1 MADNERRIEKRVPF
15 IKEIEVIGLGM
26 RRCSDLSIGGMY
38 LETVAMFPVGTVL
51 DLRFKLQDSSE
62 ESIQVQARVSY
73 VHTGLGLGVRFINL
87 SPADGEKIQKW
98 IDQH

>member
-15 IKEIEVIGLGM
+15 IKEIEVVGIGT

-38 LETVAMFPVGTVL
+38 LETVAIFPVGTVL
-51 DLRFKLQDSSE
+51 DLRFKLQDESE
-62 ESIQVQARVSY
+62 DSIQVQARVSY
-73 VHTGLGLGVRFINL
+73 VHSGMGLGLRFINL
-87 SPADGEKIQKW
+87 SPTDNEKIQKW

>member
-15 IKEIEVIGLGM
+15 IKEVEVVGIGT
-26 RRCSDLSIGGMY
+26 RRCSDLSVGGMY
-38 LETVAMFPVGTVL
+38 LETVAMFPVGTIL

-62 ESIQVQARVSY
+62 ETIQVQARVSY
-73 VHTGLGLGVRFINL
+73 VHSGMGLGLRFMKVT
-87 SPADGEKIQKW
+87 PADSEKIQKW